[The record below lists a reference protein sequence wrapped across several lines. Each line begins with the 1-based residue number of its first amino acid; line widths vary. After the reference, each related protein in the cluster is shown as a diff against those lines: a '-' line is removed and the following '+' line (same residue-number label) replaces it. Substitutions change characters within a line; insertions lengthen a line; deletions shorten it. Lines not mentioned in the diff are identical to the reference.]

1 MSAPLL
7 QEQQASLPQP
17 AVVNEALGNLS
28 ALERMSDSSE
38 RIEAGGYEL
47 LANFRHA
54 LRCYLAESER
64 VAGDAGLTAQRYQ
77 ALLAIRTRPAN
88 EPISVGELARHLVI
102 RPHSA
107 AELVTRLEGAD
118 LVRRAEDALDRRRVL
133 LTLSPEGE
141 RRLAHI
147 VELQLR
153 ELTTHRQ
160 TFSRILDLLPAA

>member
-77 ALLAIRTRPAN
+77 ALLAIR
-88 EPISVGELARHLVI
+88 
-102 RPHSA
+102 
-107 AELVTRLEGAD
+107 LEGAD